1 MSRLFGVL
9 FKKPILAFLDAVA
22 VGLRNIDHV
31 RIAEL
36 PRMADFSKLVVACE
50 PALPWPTCGFLAA
63 STGTR
68 AEAVALELESD
79 PVAVAV
85 RRLVEERGSWEGTA
99 SELLEVLEPY
109 VPDNTIKT

>member
-1 MSRLFGVL
+1 M
-9 FKKPILAFLDAVA
+9 
-22 VGLRNIDHV
+22 
-31 RIAEL
+31 
-36 PRMADFSKLVVACE
+36 
-50 PALPWPTCGFLAA
+50 
-63 STGTR
+63 
-68 AEAVALELESD
+68 ALELESD